1 MRFPFVAPAQ
11 AAAALAAVSVLLA
24 ALVAPTPVAAQ
35 DDDPTHAVHGSGQLP
50 AGWALR
56 FDPVRA
62 RPGAPTPPAPTAADV
77 AFMAMGGGFHVQSG
91 PSAIYYRESEPA
103 TGAYTLSAR
112 FTQSR
117 SMGHEAYGLVLGGSN
132 LQTPEQT
139 YLYFLI
145 RPADGAVLINH
156 RTSDAAPRSLVAWT
170 PAAAVNEEAAGTGAA
185 TNELSVRVTPD
196 AVHFLVNGT
205 EVQSL
210 TRAQLGGASTDGL
223 VGVRINHNLDL
234 MIERF
239 GVTR

>member
-1 MRFPFVAPAQ
+1 MIPMRFLFVAPLA
-11 AAAALAAVSVLLA
+11 AALVVAAALAAPA
-24 ALVAPTPVAAQ
+24 AAQ
-35 DDDPTHAVHGSGQLP
+35 DHADHATHGSGQLP

-56 FDPVRA
+56 FDPPSA
-62 RPGAPTPPAPTAADV
+62 HPGMPMPAPPQPTDV

-91 PSAIYYRESEPA
+91 PAAIYYRDAERA
-103 TGAYTLSAR
+103 TGAFTLSAS
-112 FTQSR
+112 FTQGR
-117 SMGHEAYGLVLGGSN
+117 SMGREAYGLVLGGDD
-132 LQTPEQT
+132 LQESTQT

-170 PAAAVNEEAAGTGAA
+170 PTAAVNREAAGSGAA
-185 TNELSVRVTPD
+185 RNELAVRVTAD

-205 EVQSL
+205 EVHAL
-210 TRAQLGGASTDGL
+210 TRADLGGASTDGL

-234 MIERF
+234 MIEGF